1 VLASRQG
8 GLFFAPYV
16 RDSRGTGRFP
26 PAVRLR
32 ASLLGLAVGEM
43 TIANAEHFGHVLEL
57 SVEWGF
63 LLRPVARSLLREAE
77 VLGPQASWKHL
88 TWRVPAADADARAF
102 ASSLGFQP
110 VSTSGDE
117 VVFERTIAAASP

>member
-1 VLASRQG
+1 VLALRHG
-8 GLFFAPYV
+8 GLLFGPFVP
-16 RDSRGTGRFP
+16 DTRGTGRFP

-32 ASLLGLAVGEM
+32 ASLLGLALGEM
-43 TIANAEHFGHVLEL
+43 TIANAERFGHVLEL

-63 LLRPVARSLLREAE
+63 MLRPVARRLLHEAE

-88 TWRVPAADADARAF
+88 TWRMPAADAAARAL

-117 VVFERTIAAASP
+117 VVFERTIVDASG